1 MLRSIEKLKKFGVYQ
16 NYTKPAG
23 TKEFAAKNL
32 IYGWNY
38 SGKTTLSRLFA
49 KLESKSPHPDFKDC
63 EFTFNGGVDGITEKN
78 LHECS
83 LSVRV
88 FNSDF
93 VKNNLFFDTGS
104 CNAIL
109 LLGKESEEAQKRID
123 ALSIRIQK
131 SQNRVRS
138 MSRTFDTYAEKI
150 KEEKSKG
157 AQFIR
162 QRLKLDPY
170 TATHLGQDILA
181 VGILDSQLLS
191 EKKLE
196 NAIELAL
203 TPDSKKPVE
212 VNEIFSAPSIEAIH
226 NEAIS
231 ILAATPTFSNTIK
244 HLEENPD
251 IERWVQS
258 GIQLHPEAG
267 TCEFCGNQVTTERL
281 GTFRSHFSKDLADHK
296 SKVERLLQRVEAAEF
311 KLDWPKPS
319 EFNPQFREAYE
330 NATKPLAGHIKDF
343 NQAVR
348 TLAKEVQ
355 TKVENSRK
363 AMEPSPLAE
372 GLEKSIIDT
381 VKAIN
386 DVIRENNKL
395 AINFTAERKD
405 ALQKARYHY
414 VQQFADE
421 QEKAGLEGKKAVLV
435 KRSDRIKDFSQGL
448 QAEVEKLQ
456 AEISQAQQGRENI
469 NERLASMLGSQ
480 AVQIKVTKDAA
491 GQERFQLVRRNGVV
505 AKNLSDGERTAI
517 AFTYFLTKLQELKP
531 EEFKKTIVY
540 IDDPISSLDGNHIF
554 QVTAAINEL
563 FFHKPKNADGKDG
576 AWATTCKQLFIST
589 HNFEF
594 FNLIRE
600 LKPDNDNSARLF
612 LVKRD
617 SNGVSELCN
626 MPKSLSNYSSEYQFL
641 FDRLYQFHKSAD
653 KAEHEH
659 LIILPNALRR
669 FVELYTFSRI
679 PSTQRETVDQRA
691 GELFGKERAKSILK
705 FLHTFSH
712 GNTIERIAGNNELIF
727 LLEQTVKD
735 VFDELQDKDER
746 HWNALV
752 AAVQA

>member
-1 MLRSIEKLKKFGVYQ
+1 MLKSIEKLKKLGVYQ
-16 NYTKPAG
+16 NYVKPAG
-23 TKEFAAKNL
+23 TREFAAKNL

-49 KLESKSPHPDFKDC
+49 KLECKCLHPDFKDC
-63 EFTFNGGVDGITEKN
+63 EFTFNGGINGITEKN
-78 LHECS
+78 LHECK

-109 LLGKESEEAQKRID
+109 LLGKESEEAQRKID

-131 SQNRVRS
+131 SQDRMRS
-138 MSRTFDTYAEKI
+138 MSRAFDTYTEKI
-150 KEEKSKG
+150 KAEKSKA

-170 TATHLGQDILA
+170 TATHLGQDLLA
-181 VGILDSQLLS
+181 VAILDTQLLS
-191 EKKLE
+191 DKDLE

-203 TPDSKKPVE
+203 TPDSKKPVV
-212 VNEIFSAPSIEAIH
+212 VNEIFAAPSIAAIH
-226 NEAIS
+226 KEAIS

-244 HLEENPD
+244 HLEENPE

-258 GIQLHPEAG
+258 GLHLHPEVG

-281 GTFRSHFSKDLADHK
+281 DAFRSHFSEDLADHK
-296 SKVERLLQRVEAAEF
+296 AKVERLLLRVEAAEF

-319 EFNPQFREAYE
+319 DLNPQFREAYE
-330 NATKPLAGHIKDF
+330 NVTEPLAGHIKDF

-348 TLAKEVQ
+348 TLANEVRA
-355 TKVENSRK
+355 KVENSRK

-395 AINFTAERKD
+395 ATNFTEERKD
-405 ALQKARYHY
+405 ARQKARYHY

-421 QEKAGLEGKKAVLV
+421 QEKAGLEGKKTVLV
-435 KRSDRIKDFSQGL
+435 KRSDRIKAFSQRL

-456 AEISQAQQGRENI
+456 AEISQAQQGREKI
-469 NERLASMLGSQ
+469 NERLVSMLGGQ

-491 GQERFQLVRRNGVV
+491 AQERFQLVRSNGVV

-517 AFTYFLTKLQELKP
+517 SFSYFLTKLQELKP
-531 EEFKKTIVY
+531 EEFKETIVY

-554 QVTAAINEL
+554 QVTAAINDL
-563 FFHKPKNADGKDG
+563 FFHKRKNADGKDG
-576 AWATTCKQLFIST
+576 AWTTACKQLFIST

-594 FNLIRE
+594 F
-600 LKPDNDNSARLF
+600 
-612 LVKRD
+612 
-617 SNGVSELCN
+617 
-626 MPKSLSNYSSEYQFL
+626 
-641 FDRLYQFHKSAD
+641 
-653 KAEHEH
+653 
-659 LIILPNALRR
+659 
-669 FVELYTFSRI
+669 
-679 PSTQRETVDQRA
+679 
-691 GELFGKERAKSILK
+691 
-705 FLHTFSH
+705 
-712 GNTIERIAGNNELIF
+712 
-727 LLEQTVKD
+727 
-735 VFDELQDKDER
+735 
-746 HWNALV
+746 
-752 AAVQA
+752 